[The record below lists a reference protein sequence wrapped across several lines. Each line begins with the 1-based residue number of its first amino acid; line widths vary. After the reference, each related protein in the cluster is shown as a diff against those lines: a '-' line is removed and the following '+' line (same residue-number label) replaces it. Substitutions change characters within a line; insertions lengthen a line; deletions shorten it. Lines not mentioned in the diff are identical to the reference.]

1 MGAKKYARA
10 WPSDLENKSDF
21 NNKGE
26 GAASLPLAFIKDKKK
41 MADKNFIVTIEKD
54 NDGTFIAYNVDE
66 SPYTLIGRGGT
77 VKEAKADF
85 MNSIQEVKVIEE
97 EREGAAAPILSAA
110 PVFKFDLSSLF
121 EYYSMLNVSAFAR
134 YLGINETL
142 MRQYKKGNTYISDA
156 QLQKIENG
164 IHQLGTDF
172 LGLRLV

>member
-10 WPSDLENKSDF
+10 WPSGLKTNRILTTKAR
-21 NNKGE
+21 G
-26 GAASLPLAFIKDKKK
+26 GPPPLAFIKQKKE
-41 MADKNFIVTIEKD
+41 MADKEFIVTIEKD
-54 NDGTFIAYNVDE
+54 NDGTFIAYNVDK

-85 MNSIQEVKVIEE
+85 LHSMQEVKASEE
-97 EREGAAAPILSAA
+97 EREGAAAPILSAS

-156 QLQKIENG
+156 QLQKIETG
-164 IHQLGTDF
+164 IHQLGADF

>member
-1 MGAKKYARA
+1 MT
-10 WPSDLENKSDF
+10 DT
-21 NNKGE
+21 
-26 GAASLPLAFIKDKKK
+26 
-41 MADKNFIVTIEKD
+41 NFIVTIEKD
-54 NDGTFIAYNVDE
+54 SDGTFIAYNTDA
-66 SPYTLIGRGGT
+66 SLYTLLGRGGT
-77 VKEAKADF
+77 VKDAKADF
-85 MNSIQEVKVIEE
+85 MNSMQEIKASEE

-156 QLQKIENG
+156 QLQKIEDG
-164 IHQLGTDF
+164 LHRLGADF